1 MQRHGSRRPPDIPN
15 RRYGVPRARS
25 GTCVTDQYS
34 LLHIAA
40 RNTLA
45 SGFALAIL
53 LTARAGIPRPYDEAV
68 CQDLRA
74 DAGIVEQRYFPRAA
88 CSTRARRPDRT
99 DRLYYAHLPSPNTA
113 RCVCKTRR
121 SGTFCGSG
129 TCCPCPRDRERSRRP
144 GAIDCRLEMRRSI
157 YANRVNSARNLALG
171 TVFRTK
177 FLNELAPPV
186 NIEY

>member
-1 MQRHGSRRPPDIPN
+1 MSGNIIPCSTSMQPHGFRRPPDIPN
-15 RRYGVPRARS
+15 RRYGTGVPRARS

-53 LTARAGIPRPYDEAV
+53 FTARAGIPRPYDEAV

-74 DAGIVEQRYFPRAA
+74 NAGIVEQRYFSRAA

-113 RCVCKTRR
+113 RCVCKIRR

-129 TCCPCPRDRERSRRP
+129 TCCPCPRDGERTRHS
-144 GAIDCRLEMRRSI
+144 GAIDYRLEMRRSI
-157 YANRVNSARNLALG
+157 YATESTRLETWR
-171 TVFRTK
+171 
-177 FLNELAPPV
+177 
-186 NIEY
+186 

>member
-1 MQRHGSRRPPDIPN
+1 MVL
-15 RRYGVPRARS
+15 GVHQTYLTAGTGCLERRS

-99 DRLYYAHLPSPNTA
+99 DRFYYAHLPSPNTA

-144 GAIDCRLEMRRSI
+144 GAIDYRLEMRRSI